1 LESNER
7 YFARR
12 AVEEMRA
19 AARAVTPE
27 ARARR
32 RALAEAF
39 QLKAEQFRG
48 VASDVPASPIFESG
62 ATA

>member
-1 LESNER
+1 MESNQR

-12 AVEEMRA
+12 ASEELRA

-32 RALAEAF
+32 RALAESFAI
-39 QLKAEQFRG
+39 KAQISLADTGGEL
-48 VASDVPASPIFESG
+48 IFG
-62 ATA
+62 

>member
-1 LESNER
+1 MESNHR
-7 YFARR
+7 YWARR
-12 AVEEMRA
+12 AVEEHRA

-39 QLKAEQFRG
+39 ALKAQHCAAEETSEL
-48 VASDVPASPIFESG
+48 VL
-62 ATA
+62 T

>member
-1 LESNER
+1 MESNQR
-7 YFARR
+7 YWARR
-12 AVEEMRA
+12 AVEERRA

-39 QLKAEQFRG
+39 ERKAQLGFAE
-48 VASDVPASPIFESG
+48 PACDLVLS
-62 ATA
+62 